1 MASLMPSI
9 DGIYFAS
16 MFDKPIIDYE
26 VDFQLI
32 AEL

>member
-9 DGIYFAS
+9 DEIYFAS
-16 MFDKPIIDYE
+16 MVDKSMIDYK